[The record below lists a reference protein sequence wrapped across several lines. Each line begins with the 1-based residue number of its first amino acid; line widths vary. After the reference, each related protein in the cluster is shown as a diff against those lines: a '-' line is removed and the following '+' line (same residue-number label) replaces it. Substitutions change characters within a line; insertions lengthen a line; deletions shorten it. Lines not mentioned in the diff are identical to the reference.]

1 MHGPDG
7 IVPTRGQVVAVRAN
21 KPSALDRS
29 GFIGNDGFE
38 YWFPRPHNPNNSSE
52 NELIIVGGG
61 REAAQGKGYEFY
73 EVDDSV
79 VNTDVG
85 KVLRSFLPVVFPG
98 KFEND
103 TEPEME
109 WVGTMS
115 HKIIENQL
123 IFHMTDRYHGLY
135 KISRAFREF
144 LFCHGHSFKP
154 SV

>member
-21 KPSALDRS
+21 KPSALDHS

-38 YWFPRPHNPNNSSE
+38 YWFPRPHNPNSSSE
-52 NELIIVGGG
+52 NELIILGGG

-98 KFEND
+98 KFENNA
-103 TEPEME
+103 EPEME
-109 WVGTMS
+109 WVGTTS
-115 HKIIENQL
+115 HNKHREPAD
-123 IFHMTDRYHGLY
+123 FSYDRPVSWAIQNLT
-135 KISRAFREF
+135 S
-144 LFCHGHSFKP
+144 LS
-154 SV
+154 